1 MTLNFRSSF
10 ALLTAALSVTVPAT
24 AAEPTEDMRT
34 IARMFAAL
42 EARDQKAYCEVMH
55 GPAYT
60 EYLGRVCQMAVQ
72 INLKKPDECSTDRI
86 AQEHRDDKQKCLAM
100 PATEFDQTMLTGS
113 EASGRFI
120 ELLVKQGV
128 DGEKLLREARDNMN
142 YTIRE

>member
-1 MTLNFRSSF
+1 MPLDFRYSF
-10 ALLTAALSVTVPAT
+10 VLLTVALSVAIPAT

-42 EARDQKAYCEVMH
+42 EARDQKAYCEIMH

-60 EYLGRVCQMAVQ
+60 EYLGRVCQMAMQ
-72 INLKKPDECSTDRI
+72 NNLKKSDECSTDRI
-86 AQEHRDDKQKCLAM
+86 AQELRDDKQKCLAM
-100 PATEFDQTMLTGS
+100 PATEFDQTMLTGR

-120 ELLVKQGV
+120 ERLAKQGV
-128 DGEKLLREARDNMN
+128 DGEKLLREARDNMV